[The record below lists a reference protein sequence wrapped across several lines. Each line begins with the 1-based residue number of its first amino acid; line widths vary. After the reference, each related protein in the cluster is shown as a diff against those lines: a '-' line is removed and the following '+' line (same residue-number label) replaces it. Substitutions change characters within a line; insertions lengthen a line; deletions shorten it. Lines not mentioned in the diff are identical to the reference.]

1 MSSVIRDIRY
11 AARSFLRAP
20 RFTIPALLALALGI
34 GATSAIFSVVRG
46 VMLRPLPYTNP
57 DRIVVVWETNLALN
71 RPRNVIAPSNFAE
84 WRERNRS
91 FTHLGM
97 ATAFRLNFVLG
108 GQPEEVVGTMA
119 SSDLFPVLGVTPA
132 LGRAYGASEDLQNN
146 DRVIVVSHE
155 FWRTRLGGRADVI
168 GTAITT
174 DAIPRT
180 LIGVM
185 PEGFTL
191 FGEKTNFLVP
201 YGWTPQELRETAG
214 RGSSFGLARL
224 RDDVTFDQAESDMKS
239 LMALRQKEN
248 PRLNTNW
255 SITLVPAHEQT
266 VDQIRPA
273 LQVLAGAVL
282 FVWLVACV
290 NVANLLLARGAV
302 REREFGLR
310 TALGAGRAR
319 IVSQML
325 AESLLLGLAGGVA
338 GLILAFVFHRGL
350 LALVA
355 DRLPVPRLEQVS
367 LDPTIVV
374 LTLGLSLLTGL
385 VFGIAPAL
393 VASHRLSDALKAGG
407 RSGGGP
413 RSRRVLGT
421 LVATEVALSLVLLTG
436 AALLVQSFA
445 RLSNISPGFRAEGLL
460 TARVQVPGARY
471 DTPARRSGFYNDVVS
486 RIATLPG
493 VQSAAAISFL
503 PLAGGGIG
511 TSFYRTDRPEPAPGQ
526 APVSDVRPVTPGFF
540 RTMGIPQVTGRDFT
554 SADRGVSPQVA
565 IVNETLV
572 ARYLGGEN
580 PLGMRLNVFIGPPDR
595 RVYEIVGVVGD
606 IKLARL
612 DGEVRPTVYIAH
624 AQFPI
629 PLMTFVARTEGN
641 PELLVPG
648 VSAAV
653 HGIDPELPLADVRT
667 MDAVVDRTLARPR
680 IVAVLLTVFAV
691 MALALA
697 AVGVYGMMA
706 YSVAERTQ
714 EIGVRMALGA
724 TAESVFG
731 LVIGQAL
738 RLVGVGVAAG
748 LVMAAALT
756 RLLATLLYET
766 EPLDPVTFIATAALL
781 SVVAMLASFV
791 PARRGTRIAP
801 VQALRAE

>member
-1 MSSVIRDIRY
+1 
-11 AARSFLRAP
+11 
-20 RFTIPALLALALGI
+20 
-34 GATSAIFSVVRG
+34 
-46 VMLRPLPYTNP
+46 MLRPLPYSNP
-57 DRIVVVWETNLALN
+57 DRIVVVWENNLARS
-71 RPRNVIAPSNFAE
+71 RPRNVIAPSNFVE

-97 ATAFRLNFVLG
+97 ATAFRLNFMLG
-108 GQPEEVVGTMA
+108 GQPEEVIGTMA

-132 LGRAYGASEDLQNN
+132 LGRAYGASEDLENN
-146 DRVIVVSHE
+146 DRVIIVSHE
-155 FWRTRLGGRADVI
+155 FWRTRLGARTDVI
-168 GTAITT
+168 GTSINTNGV
-174 DAIPRT
+174 PRT

-185 PEGFTL
+185 PEGFTV
-191 FGEKTNFLVP
+191 FGEKTDFLIP
-201 YGWTPQELRETAG
+201 YGWTLAGLRETPG
-214 RGSSFGLARL
+214 RGSSFGVARL
-224 RDDVTFDQAESDMKS
+224 RDDVTFAQAESDMKA
-239 LMALRQKEN
+239 LMALREKEA
-248 PRLNTNW
+248 PRLNTGW
-255 SITLVPAHEQT
+255 SITLVPAHEQM

-290 NVANLLLARGAV
+290 NVANLLLARSAV

-310 TALGAGRAR
+310 TALGAGRTR

-338 GLILAFVFHRGL
+338 GLALAFVFHRGL

-355 DRLPVPRLEQVS
+355 DRFPVPRLEQVS

-393 VASHRLSDALKAGG
+393 VASHRLNDAVRGG

-413 RSRRVLGT
+413 RSRRVLGA

-436 AALLVQSFA
+436 AALLVQSFV

-460 TARVQVPGARY
+460 TTRVQVPATRY
-471 DTPARRSGFYNDVVS
+471 DTPDRRSGFYTNVVS
-486 RIATLPG
+486 RIAALPG

-511 TSFYRTDRPEPAPGQ
+511 TSFFRADRPEPAPGQ
-526 APVSDVRPVTPGFF
+526 APVADVRPVTPEFF
-540 RTMGIPQVTGRDFT
+540 RTMGIPQVTGRDFR
-554 SADRGVSPQVA
+554 SADRSESPLVA

-572 ARYLGGEN
+572 ARYLDGEN
-580 PLGMRLNVFIGPPDR
+580 PLGQRLNVFLGPPDR

-606 IKLARL
+606 IKLASL
-612 DGEVRPTVYIAH
+612 DGEVRPTVYVAHTQIA
-624 AQFPI
+624 I
-629 PLMTFVARTEGN
+629 PLMTFVARTAGN

-667 MDAVVDRTLARPR
+667 MDAVVDRTLARSR

-697 AVGVYGMMA
+697 AVGVYGVMA
-706 YSVAERTQ
+706 YSVAQRTQ

-724 TAESVFG
+724 TTDSVFAM
-731 LVIGQAL
+731 VISDAL
-738 RLVGVGVAAG
+738 RLVGIGVVAG
-748 LVMAAALT
+748 LVCAAGLT
-756 RLLATLLYET
+756 RLLTTLLYET
-766 EPLDPVTFIATAALL
+766 EPLDPITFILTAVVLAI
-781 SVVAMLASFV
+781 VAMLASFV

-801 VQALRAE
+801 NQALRAE

>member
-1 MSSVIRDIRY
+1 VII
-11 AARSFLRAP
+11 
-20 RFTIPALLALALGI
+20 
-34 GATSAIFSVVRG
+34 
-46 VMLRPLPYTNP
+46 
-57 DRIVVVWETNLALN
+57 
-71 RPRNVIAPSNFAE
+71 
-84 WRERNRS
+84 
-91 FTHLGM
+91 
-97 ATAFRLNFVLG
+97 
-108 GQPEEVVGTMA
+108 
-119 SSDLFPVLGVTPA
+119 
-132 LGRAYGASEDLQNN
+132 
-146 DRVIVVSHE
+146 VSHE
-155 FWRTRLGGRADVI
+155 FWRTRLGARTDVI
-168 GTAITT
+168 GTSINTNGV
-174 DAIPRT
+174 PRT

-185 PEGFTL
+185 PEGFTV
-191 FGEKTNFLVP
+191 FGEKTDFLIP
-201 YGWTPQELRETAG
+201 YGWTLAGLRETPG
-214 RGSSFGLARL
+214 RGSSFGVARL
-224 RDDVTFDQAESDMKS
+224 RDDVTFAQAESDMKA
-239 LMALRQKEN
+239 LMALREKEA
-248 PRLNTNW
+248 PRLNTGW
-255 SITLVPAHEQT
+255 SITLVPAHEQM

-290 NVANLLLARGAV
+290 NVANLLLARSAV

-310 TALGAGRAR
+310 TALGAGRTR

-338 GLILAFVFHRGL
+338 GLALAFVFHRGL

-355 DRLPVPRLEQVS
+355 DRFPVPRLEQVS

-393 VASHRLSDALKAGG
+393 VASHRLNDAVRGG

-413 RSRRVLGT
+413 RSRRVLGA

-436 AALLVQSFA
+436 AALLVQSFV

-460 TARVQVPGARY
+460 TTRVQVPATRY
-471 DTPARRSGFYNDVVS
+471 DTPDRRSGFYTNVVS
-486 RIATLPG
+486 RIAALPG

-511 TSFYRTDRPEPAPGQ
+511 TSFFRADRPEPAPGQ
-526 APVSDVRPVTPGFF
+526 APVADVRPVTPEFF
-540 RTMGIPQVTGRDFT
+540 RTMGIPQVTGRDFR
-554 SADRGVSPQVA
+554 SADRSESPLVA

-572 ARYLGGEN
+572 ARYLDGEN
-580 PLGMRLNVFIGPPDR
+580 PLGQRLNVFLGPPDR

-606 IKLARL
+606 IKLASL
-612 DGEVRPTVYIAH
+612 DGEVRPTVYVAHTQIA
-624 AQFPI
+624 I
-629 PLMTFVARTEGN
+629 PLMTFVARTAGN

-667 MDAVVDRTLARPR
+667 MDAVVDRTLARSR

-697 AVGVYGMMA
+697 AVGVYGVMA
-706 YSVAERTQ
+706 YSVAQRTQ

-724 TAESVFG
+724 TTDSVFAM
-731 LVIGQAL
+731 VISDAL
-738 RLVGVGVAAG
+738 RLVGIGVVAG
-748 LVMAAALT
+748 LVCAAGLT
-756 RLLATLLYET
+756 RLLTTLLYET
-766 EPLDPVTFIATAALL
+766 EPLDPITFILTAVVLTI
-781 SVVAMLASFV
+781 VAMLASFV

-801 VQALRAE
+801 NQALRAE

>member
-1 MSSVIRDIRY
+1 
-11 AARSFLRAP
+11 
-20 RFTIPALLALALGI
+20 
-34 GATSAIFSVVRG
+34 
-46 VMLRPLPYTNP
+46 MLRPLPYSNP
-57 DRIVVVWETNLALN
+57 DRIVVVWENNLARN
-71 RPRNVIAPSNFAE
+71 RPRNVIAPSNFVE

-97 ATAFRLNFVLG
+97 ATAFRLNFMLG
-108 GQPEEVVGTMA
+108 GQPEEIVGTMA
-119 SSDLFPVLGVTPA
+119 SSDVFPALGVTPA
-132 LGRAYGASEDLQNN
+132 LGRAYAASEDLENN
-146 DRVIVVSHE
+146 DHVIIVSHE

-168 GTAITT
+168 GTTINTNG
-174 DAIPRT
+174 IQRT

-191 FGEKTNFLVP
+191 FGEKTSFLVP
-201 YGWTPQELRETAG
+201 YGWTPTELRSTAG
-214 RGSSFGLARL
+214 RGSSVGVARL
-224 RDDVTFDQAESDMKS
+224 RDDVTFAQAESDMKA
-239 LMALRQKEN
+239 LMALREKEA
-248 PRLNTNW
+248 PRLNTGW
-255 SITLVPAHEQT
+255 SITLVPAHEQM

-290 NVANLLLARGAV
+290 NVANLLLARSAV

-310 TALGAGRAR
+310 TALGAGRTR

-338 GLILAFVFHRGL
+338 GLALAFVFHRGL

-355 DRLPVPRLEQVS
+355 DRFPVPRLEQVS

-393 VASHRLSDALKAGG
+393 VASHRLNDAVRGG

-413 RSRRVLGT
+413 RSRRVLGA

-436 AALLVQSFA
+436 AALLVQSFV

-460 TARVQVPGARY
+460 TTRVQVPATRY
-471 DTPARRSGFYNDVVS
+471 DTPDRRSGFYTNVVS
-486 RIATLPG
+486 RIAALPG

-511 TSFYRTDRPEPAPGQ
+511 TSFFRADRPEPAPGQ
-526 APVSDVRPVTPGFF
+526 APVADVRPVTPEFF
-540 RTMGIPQVTGRDFT
+540 RTMGIPQVTGRDFR
-554 SADRGVSPQVA
+554 SADRSESPLVA

-572 ARYLGGEN
+572 ARYLDGEN
-580 PLGMRLNVFIGPPDR
+580 PLGQRLNVFLGPPDR

-606 IKLARL
+606 IKLASL
-612 DGEVRPTVYIAH
+612 DGEVRPTVYVAHTQIA
-624 AQFPI
+624 I
-629 PLMTFVARTEGN
+629 PLMTFVARTAGN

-667 MDAVVDRTLARPR
+667 MDAVVDRTLARSR

-697 AVGVYGMMA
+697 AVGVYGVMA
-706 YSVAERTQ
+706 YSVAQRTQ

-724 TAESVFG
+724 TTDSVFAM
-731 LVIGQAL
+731 VISDAL
-738 RLVGVGVAAG
+738 RLVGIGVVAG
-748 LVMAAALT
+748 LVCAAGLT
-756 RLLATLLYET
+756 RLLTTLLYET
-766 EPLDPVTFIATAALL
+766 EPLDPITFILTAVVLTI
-781 SVVAMLASFV
+781 VAMLASFV

-801 VQALRAE
+801 NQALRAE

>member
-1 MSSVIRDIRY
+1 
-11 AARSFLRAP
+11 
-20 RFTIPALLALALGI
+20 
-34 GATSAIFSVVRG
+34 
-46 VMLRPLPYTNP
+46 
-57 DRIVVVWETNLALN
+57 
-71 RPRNVIAPSNFAE
+71 
-84 WRERNRS
+84 
-91 FTHLGM
+91 
-97 ATAFRLNFVLG
+97 
-108 GQPEEVVGTMA
+108 
-119 SSDLFPVLGVTPA
+119 VLGVTPA
-132 LGRAYGASEDLQNN
+132 LGRAYGASEDLENN
-146 DRVIVVSHE
+146 DRVIIVSHE
-155 FWRTRLGGRADVI
+155 FWRTRLGARTDVI
-168 GTAITT
+168 GTSINTNGV
-174 DAIPRT
+174 PRT

-185 PEGFTL
+185 PEGFTV
-191 FGEKTNFLVP
+191 FGEKTDFLIP
-201 YGWTPQELRETAG
+201 YGWTLAGLRETPG
-214 RGSSFGLARL
+214 RGSSFGVARL
-224 RDDVTFDQAESDMKS
+224 RDDVTFAQAESDMKA
-239 LMALRQKEN
+239 LMALREKEA
-248 PRLNTNW
+248 PRLNTGW
-255 SITLVPAHEQT
+255 SITLVPAHEQM

-290 NVANLLLARGAV
+290 NVANLLLARSAV

-310 TALGAGRAR
+310 TALGAGRTR

-338 GLILAFVFHRGL
+338 GLALAFVFHRGL

-355 DRLPVPRLEQVS
+355 DRFPVPRLEQVS

-393 VASHRLSDALKAGG
+393 VASHRLNDAVRGG

-413 RSRRVLGT
+413 RSRRVLGA

-436 AALLVQSFA
+436 AALLVQSFV

-460 TARVQVPGARY
+460 TTRVQVPATRY
-471 DTPARRSGFYNDVVS
+471 DTPDRRSGFYTNVVS
-486 RIATLPG
+486 RIAALPG

-511 TSFYRTDRPEPAPGQ
+511 TSFFRADRPEPAPGQ
-526 APVSDVRPVTPGFF
+526 APVADVRPVTPEFF
-540 RTMGIPQVTGRDFT
+540 RTMGIPQVTGRDFR
-554 SADRGVSPQVA
+554 SADRSESPLVA

-572 ARYLGGEN
+572 ARYLDGEN
-580 PLGMRLNVFIGPPDR
+580 PLGQRLNVFLGPPDR

-606 IKLARL
+606 IKLASL
-612 DGEVRPTVYIAH
+612 DGEVRPTVYVAHTQIA
-624 AQFPI
+624 I
-629 PLMTFVARTEGN
+629 PLMTFVARTAGN

-667 MDAVVDRTLARPR
+667 MDAVVDRTLARSR

-697 AVGVYGMMA
+697 AVGVYGVMA
-706 YSVAERTQ
+706 YSVAQRTQ

-724 TAESVFG
+724 TTDSVFAM
-731 LVIGQAL
+731 VISDAL
-738 RLVGVGVAAG
+738 RLVGIGVVAG
-748 LVMAAALT
+748 LVCAAGLT
-756 RLLATLLYET
+756 RLLTTLLYET
-766 EPLDPVTFIATAALL
+766 EPLDPITFILTAVVLAI
-781 SVVAMLASFV
+781 VAMLASFV

-801 VQALRAE
+801 NQALRAE

>member
-1 MSSVIRDIRY
+1 
-11 AARSFLRAP
+11 
-20 RFTIPALLALALGI
+20 
-34 GATSAIFSVVRG
+34 
-46 VMLRPLPYTNP
+46 
-57 DRIVVVWETNLALN
+57 
-71 RPRNVIAPSNFAE
+71 
-84 WRERNRS
+84 
-91 FTHLGM
+91 
-97 ATAFRLNFVLG
+97 
-108 GQPEEVVGTMA
+108 
-119 SSDLFPVLGVTPA
+119 VLGVTPA
-132 LGRAYGASEDLQNN
+132 LGRAYGASEDLENN
-146 DRVIVVSHE
+146 DRVIIVSHE
-155 FWRTRLGGRADVI
+155 FWRTRLGARTDVI
-168 GTAITT
+168 GTSINTNGV
-174 DAIPRT
+174 PRT

-185 PEGFTL
+185 PEGFTV
-191 FGEKTNFLVP
+191 FGEKTDFLIP
-201 YGWTPQELRETAG
+201 YGWTLAGLRETPG
-214 RGSSFGLARL
+214 RGSSFGVARL
-224 RDDVTFDQAESDMKS
+224 RDDVTFAQAESDMKA
-239 LMALRQKEN
+239 LMALREKEA
-248 PRLNTNW
+248 PRLNTGW
-255 SITLVPAHEQT
+255 SITLVPAHEQM

-290 NVANLLLARGAV
+290 NVANLLLARSAV

-310 TALGAGRAR
+310 TALGAGRTR

-338 GLILAFVFHRGL
+338 GLALAFVFHRGL

-355 DRLPVPRLEQVS
+355 DRFPVPRLEQVS

-393 VASHRLSDALKAGG
+393 VASHRLNDAVRGG

-413 RSRRVLGT
+413 RSRRVLGA

-436 AALLVQSFA
+436 AALLVQSFV

-460 TARVQVPGARY
+460 TTRVQVPATRY
-471 DTPARRSGFYNDVVS
+471 DTPDRRSGFYTNVVS
-486 RIATLPG
+486 RIAALPG

-511 TSFYRTDRPEPAPGQ
+511 TSFFRADRPEPAPGQ
-526 APVSDVRPVTPGFF
+526 APVADVRPVTPEFF
-540 RTMGIPQVTGRDFT
+540 RTMGIPQVTGRDFR
-554 SADRGVSPQVA
+554 SADRSESPLVA

-572 ARYLGGEN
+572 ARYLDGEN
-580 PLGMRLNVFIGPPDR
+580 PLGQRLNVFLGPPDR

-606 IKLARL
+606 IKLASL
-612 DGEVRPTVYIAH
+612 DGEVRPTVYVAHTQIA
-624 AQFPI
+624 I
-629 PLMTFVARTEGN
+629 PLMTFVARTAGN

-667 MDAVVDRTLARPR
+667 MDAVVDRTLARSR

-697 AVGVYGMMA
+697 AVGVYGVMA
-706 YSVAERTQ
+706 YSVAQRTQ

-724 TAESVFG
+724 TTDSVFAM
-731 LVIGQAL
+731 VISDAL
-738 RLVGVGVAAG
+738 RLVGIGVVAG
-748 LVMAAALT
+748 LVCAAGLT
-756 RLLATLLYET
+756 RLLTTLLYET
-766 EPLDPVTFIATAALL
+766 EPLDPITFILTAVVLTI
-781 SVVAMLASFV
+781 VAMLASFV

-801 VQALRAE
+801 NQALRAE